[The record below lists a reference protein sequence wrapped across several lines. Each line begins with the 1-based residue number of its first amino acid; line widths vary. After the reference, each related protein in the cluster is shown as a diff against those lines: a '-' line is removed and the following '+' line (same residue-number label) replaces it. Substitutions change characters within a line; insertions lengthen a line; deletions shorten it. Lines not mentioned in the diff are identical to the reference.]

1 MFRKLLIANRGEIAC
16 RIAKTATEMGIAT
29 VAVYSDADA
38 DAQHVRRCDEAV
50 RIGSSPA
57 SDSYLCI
64 EKILSAAR
72 QTGADA
78 IHPGYGFLSENAD
91 FAKQCEARQIT
102 FIGPPAEAILKMA
115 SKSTA
120 RQIARMA
127 GVPVLPGYDG
137 PHQDSAILQDKA
149 NKIGYPLLIKAEF
162 GGGGKGMRIVA
173 RASDFLR
180 ALESVKRESLSAF
193 ADDRVLLERYLPTTR
208 HIEIQIFAD
217 THGQVV
223 HLFERDCS
231 LQRRHQKVLEEA
243 PAPMITD
250 PVREAMTQAAIACVR
265 EIDYVGAGTIEFL
278 LAPDNQFYFMEMNTR
293 LQVEHPVTERITG
306 QDLVEWQIRVAD
318 GERLPCQQS
327 ELQLNGHAIEARI
340 YAENT
345 DQDFL
350 PSAGTLDVLSLPA
363 LGPSLRID
371 TGVVQGDEISVH
383 YDSLISKLICW
394 GETRATALQ
403 RMHRALQQYQLI
415 GVHHNIALLGKLVS
429 HPQIVEGNTDTR
441 FIENQLGALRQPE
454 QSLPNEVLFSVCC
467 YDLLRA
473 QHQTAEKQKTSTDPW
488 SPWAL
493 CDHWQSTQRG
503 SDLLCYH
510 DPAGNRLEVR
520 AVMDNRSIHLTY
532 GAKTYCLRARYDGPH
547 DLTIEYA
554 HHRIKTNIMARATQR
569 YLLYNHRLWQL
580 DKVKA
585 GNTQRQFRGPVG
597 TLRAPMPGSVVAVQV
612 KENETVVCGDH
623 LMIIEAMK
631 MEHQINSPR
640 SGRVTTVYFQTGDQV
655 NEGDIL
661 LVID

>member
-1 MFRKLLIANRGEIAC
+1 
-16 RIAKTATEMGIAT
+16 
-29 VAVYSDADA
+29 
-38 DAQHVRRCDEAV
+38 
-50 RIGSSPA
+50 
-57 SDSYLCI
+57 
-64 EKILSAAR
+64 
-72 QTGADA
+72 
-78 IHPGYGFLSENAD
+78 
-91 FAKQCEARQIT
+91 
-102 FIGPPAEAILKMA
+102 MA

-120 RQIARMA
+120 RQIASA
-127 GVPVLPGYDG
+127 ASVPVLPGYDG

-149 NKIGYPLLIKAEF
+149 NEVGYPLLIKAEF
-162 GGGGKGMRIVA
+162 GGGGKGMRIVT

-208 HIEIQIFAD
+208 HIEIQVFAD

-243 PAPMITD
+243 PAPMMTE
-250 PVREAMTQAAIACVR
+250 PVREAMTQAAIACIR

-278 LAPDNQFYFMEMNTR
+278 LAPDNRFYFMEMNTR

-306 QDLVEWQIRVAD
+306 QDLVEWQIRVAS

-327 ELQLNGHAIEARI
+327 ELQISGHAIEARI

-350 PSAGTLDVLSLPA
+350 PSAGTLDMLSLPA
-363 LGPSLRID
+363 LSPSLRID
-371 TGVVQGDEISVH
+371 TGVVQGDDISVH
-383 YDSLISKLICW
+383 YDSLITKLICW

-403 RMHRALQQYQLI
+403 RMHQALQQYRLI

-429 HPQIVEGNTDTR
+429 HPQVIEGNTDTR
-441 FIENQLGALRQPE
+441 FIENQLASLRQPE
-454 QSLPNEVLFSVCC
+454 QSLPNAVLFSVCC

-473 QHQTAEKQKTSTDPW
+473 QYQTAEKQRTSTDPW

-493 CDHWQSTQRG
+493 CDHWQSTLRG

-510 DPAGNRLEVR
+510 DPEGNRLEVR
-520 AVMDNRSIHLTY
+520 AVMDNHSIHLAF
-532 GAKTYCLRARYDGPH
+532 GGKTYCVRARYDGPH

-554 HHRIKTNIMARATQR
+554 HHRIKTSIMARASQR
-569 YLLYNHRLWQL
+569 RLLYNHRLWQL
-580 DKVKA
+580 DKVKT
-585 GNTQRQFRGPVG
+585 GNTQRQSRGPVG
-597 TLRAPMPGSVVAVQV
+597 TLRAPMPGSVVVVQV
-612 KENETVVCGDH
+612 KENETVVCGDR

-640 SGRVTTVYFQTGDQV
+640 SGQVASVHFQTGDQV